1 MCPGIELAPESG
13 TEELRDDAHVL
24 LRKTEHLRQH
34 TAHVDDSLRR
44 VVQRQHLA
52 LPDCGSGVQ
61 FEWIV
66 RFSRRAV
73 GFIQLDRRAGK
84 RGFGITAVALQSWHW
99 SIAGEDD
106 IRIVARFEARLNI
119 WFFFRVGRT
128 DSVSRSL
135 GRFESVSHNESDVLA
150 VVTDYVV
157 FKWWPPLQTNAI
169 EAWGRSG
176 PKDL

>member
-1 MCPGIELAPESG
+1 MCPRIEFAAESG
-13 TEELRDDAHVL
+13 TEELGDDAHVL
-24 LRKTEHLRQH
+24 LRKAEHLRQH

-61 FEWIV
+61 LEWIV

-73 GFIQLDRRAGK
+73 SLVQLDRRAGK

-106 IRIVARFEARLNI
+106 IRIIARFQMRLNI
-119 WFFFRVGRT
+119 RFFFGVGST
-128 DSVSRSL
+128 DLSL
-135 GRFESVSHNESDVLA
+135 IHISEPTRLLSISYA
-150 VVTDYVV
+150 V
-157 FKWWPPLQTNAI
+157 F
-169 EAWGRSG
+169 
-176 PKDL
+176 

>member
-1 MCPGIELAPESG
+1 MCPRIELPAESG
-13 TEELRDDAHVL
+13 TEELGDDAHVL

-44 VVQRQHLA
+44 VVQRQHVA
-52 LPDCGSGVQ
+52 VPECGSGVQ
-61 FEWIV
+61 FQRIV

-73 GFIQLDRRAGK
+73 SLVKLDRRASK
-84 RGFGITAVALQSWHW
+84 RSFGITAVALQSWHW

-106 IRIVARFEARLNI
+106 VRIIARFEARLNI
-119 WFFFRVGRT
+119 WFFFRVRCA